1 MYSSR
6 KVYAGYLENCIWPP
20 LKRFLDD
27 QIQDLNLANLG
38 IVMICCTMANSQII
52 IARQGKSRFSN
63 WPITENPRKSKD
75 VWPCVK
81 LGACLVGACLASQS
95 QAMSC

>member
-38 IVMICCTMANSQII
+38 IVMICCTMANSQILL
-52 IARQGKSRFSN
+52 QGKARADFQTG
-63 WPITENPRKSKD
+63 PLLKIR
-75 VWPCVK
+75 
-81 LGACLVGACLASQS
+81 
-95 QAMSC
+95 